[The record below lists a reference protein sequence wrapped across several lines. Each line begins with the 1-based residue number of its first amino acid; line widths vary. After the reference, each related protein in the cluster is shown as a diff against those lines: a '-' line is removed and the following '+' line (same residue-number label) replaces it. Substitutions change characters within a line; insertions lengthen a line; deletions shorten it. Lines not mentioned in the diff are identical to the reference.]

1 VVGCGQAGERVGTMI
16 DRRSRHRIH
25 GSIADIVLL
34 ELWLCRELDES
45 ELEER
50 TLEDAFCRV
59 QARMLVVQALLWPS
73 EDGDDSVDDD
83 SEDEA

>member
-1 VVGCGQAGERVGTMI
+1 MI
-16 DRRSRHRIH
+16 DRRARHRIH

-34 ELWLCRELDES
+34 ELWLAHELDES

-73 EDGDDSVDDD
+73 DDAGSDDDD
-83 SEDEA
+83 SEDEPSSGKNPYG